1 MKKIYVFLIVLVLGF
16 GVVMF
21 LLYGVDSI
29 KREKY
34 ETALVVGDNTTWIY
48 QKNKWMR
55 VEDNEKYAE
64 LNWQKYH
71 IFELLLNVF

>member
-34 ETALVVGDNTTWIY
+34 ETLECNCALL
-48 QKNKWMR
+48 Q
-55 VEDNEKYAE
+55 
-64 LNWQKYH
+64 
-71 IFELLLNVF
+71 